1 MKHTNQEQWQRL
13 NYYDEDSET
22 AFDSYGE
29 RLFFPDV
36 AAAPVLRSCLDK
48 DEFLDAISAPS
59 SSKGMKRTAT
69 NKRGT
74 DDLIEISDLSDEEEG
89 DAPL

>member
-1 MKHTNQEQWQRL
+1 
-13 NYYDEDSET
+13 
-22 AFDSYGE
+22 
-29 RLFFPDV
+29 
-36 AAAPVLRSCLDK
+36 VLRSCLDK